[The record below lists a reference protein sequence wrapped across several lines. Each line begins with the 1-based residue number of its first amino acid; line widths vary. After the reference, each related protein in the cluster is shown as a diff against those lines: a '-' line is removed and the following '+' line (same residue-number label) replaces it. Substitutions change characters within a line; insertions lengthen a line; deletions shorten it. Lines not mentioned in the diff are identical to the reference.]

1 MNPSTHAF
9 TGRKRKCIE
18 LEIAISETP
27 VANRG
32 AGSLDDQ
39 NGANQIKTKNQE
51 HARIAS
57 LNKIRNRLEE
67 DRRVIML
74 QKIARPSRTFRSS
87 CFDFRAARSPVCLP
101 QPRREWIAQF
111 VKALE
116 KNNIG
121 WAFWPYKKMEKTSA
135 VVSIIHLPIGERS
148 WEFASFRA
156 ALRTRKN
163 G

>member
-18 LEIAISETP
+18 LEIGIAETP

-67 DRRVIML
+67 DRESDHVAENRKYPVE
-74 QKIARPSRTFRSS
+74 
-87 CFDFRAARSPVCLP
+87 DFALLVLTCRAARSPVCSP
-101 QPRREWIAQF
+101 QPRRKWIGVLHRCLLLHPPRAPPRPI
-111 VKALE
+111 
-116 KNNIG
+116 ND
-121 WAFWPYKKMEKTSA
+121 TSTNA
-135 VVSIIHLPIGERS
+135 RH
-148 WEFASFRA
+148 
-156 ALRTRKN
+156 
-163 G
+163 